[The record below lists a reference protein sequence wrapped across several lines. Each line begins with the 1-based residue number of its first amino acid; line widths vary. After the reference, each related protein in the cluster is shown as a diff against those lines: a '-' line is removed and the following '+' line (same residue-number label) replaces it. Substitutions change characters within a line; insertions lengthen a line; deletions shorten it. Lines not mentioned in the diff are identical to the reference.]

1 MKICLF
7 FAHFYD
13 EPFRNQQI
21 FYNVSYFSCSD
32 LGFES
37 TFFFQ
42 FLVSS
47 VDLRNFEDPDPG
59 SQNLVDPSDP
69 DPKHC

>member
-1 MKICLF
+1 MMNHSEINKF
-7 FAHFYD
+7 FIMPLILVVQIWVLRVHF
-13 EPFRNQQI
+13 F
-21 FYNVSYFSCSD
+21 
-32 LGFES
+32 L
-37 TFFFQ
+37 Q